1 MIKDAILIPEDRL
14 ESMKKAKL
22 KIEKTLGVSLDF
34 SENSV
39 EIEGEDGLKVMQA
52 KNVVKAIGRGFAPE
66 RAERLFKEEQMLE
79 ILDVG
84 ANDRIKSRII
94 GTEGKTRHEIE
105 KSTDASV
112 SVYGKTVSIIGTW
125 EQVKNAKEA
134 IEMLINGSEHKTVYR
149 FLEKLRK
156 EKLLL

>member
-1 MIKDAILIPEDRL
+1 MIKDLVLIPEDRMEKVKTAKAEIEETL
-14 ESMKKAKL
+14 EVKM
-22 KIEKTLGVSLDF
+22 EFVD
-34 SENSV
+34 NSV
-39 EIEGEDGLKVMQA
+39 EIEGEGIKLMQA

-66 RAERLFKEEQMLE
+66 KAFRLFDDEQVLE
-79 ILDVG
+79 IIEIG
-84 ANDRIKSRII
+84 KNDRIKARII
-94 GTEGKTRHEIE
+94 GSGGKTRYEIE

-125 EQVKNAKEA
+125 EQTKNAKEA
-134 IEMLINGSEHKTVYR
+134 IEMLISGSEHKSVYR